1 MGSLWVGHKRSGVVR
16 YFLHNILM
24 ITETQQFKLT
34 RLYELVGSSLASFDI
49 VEMNVAQ
56 LLPAAHHLHLL
67 AWSRVWAQNVAST
80 SNRKALTTS
89 HILYTIKT
97 FWTSEMVIA
106 LRTEARGA
114 TWVSSHHRLIIAP
127 HTVRHCTVG
136 AFLVQL

>member
-1 MGSLWVGHKRSGVVR
+1 MR

-34 RLYELVGSSLASFDI
+34 RLYELVGGSLASFDI

-80 SNRKALTTS
+80 SDGEALTTC
-89 HILYTIKT
+89 HIFHTIKT
-97 FWTSEMVIA
+97 FRTSEMVIA
-106 LRTEARGA
+106 LRPEA
-114 TWVSSHHRLIIAP
+114 
-127 HTVRHCTVG
+127 
-136 AFLVQL
+136 